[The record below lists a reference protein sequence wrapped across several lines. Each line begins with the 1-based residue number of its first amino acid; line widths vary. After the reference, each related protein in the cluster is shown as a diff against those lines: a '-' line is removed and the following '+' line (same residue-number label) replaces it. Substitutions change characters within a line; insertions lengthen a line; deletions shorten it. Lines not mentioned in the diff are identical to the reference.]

1 MNIKIGRDKILIFSF
16 FISVIVIGSILL
28 SLPGVF
34 SAGRISYIDALFTST
49 SAVCVTGLITVDT
62 AQFSRLGLII
72 IMILIQTGGLGII
85 TFGTLYLASPRRKIS
100 ILGKGVVSDYALP
113 EVEYQPKVIIRA
125 ILKYTFVF
133 EGVGAVVYGL
143 RFHALGY
150 PLFYG
155 LFHAVSAFCNAGFST
170 FSNNL
175 ESFVGDPVINFTTM
189 SLIVVGGI
197 GFIVIKDLRKYLTGV
212 KRHLSYHST
221 IVLRTS
227 AALIVIGTAI
237 FFILEYGA
245 SMRDLSVPQKIMASL
260 FQAITPRTAGF
271 DTITQTSFTSGSQLL
286 TMILMF
292 IGASPASTGGGV
304 KTTTFFIL
312 LMTALRYKDG
322 SDQISHEGRN
332 IMPRTVYKAVG
343 IVIKAIMIVLVGSV
357 IIVTVEIKANHGI
370 PLMDVLFETL
380 SAFGTV
386 GLSKN
391 LTPSLHAVSKIILI
405 MTMFIGRVGLFA
417 FALPK
422 TGRDVEGYAKL
433 PAADILI

>member
-1 MNIKIGRDKILIFSF
+1 
-16 FISVIVIGSILL
+16 
-28 SLPGVF
+28 
-34 SAGRISYIDALFTST
+34 
-49 SAVCVTGLITVDT
+49 
-62 AQFSRLGLII
+62 
-72 IMILIQTGGLGII
+72 
-85 TFGTLYLASPRRKIS
+85 
-100 ILGKGVVSDYALP
+100 
-113 EVEYQPKVIIRA
+113 
-125 ILKYTFVF
+125 
-133 EGVGAVVYGL
+133 
-143 RFHALGY
+143 
-150 PLFYG
+150 
-155 LFHAVSAFCNAGFST
+155 
-170 FSNNL
+170 
-175 ESFVGDPVINFTTM
+175 
-189 SLIVVGGI
+189 
-197 GFIVIKDLRKYLTGV
+197 
-212 KRHLSYHST
+212 
-221 IVLRTS
+221 
-227 AALIVIGTAI
+227 
-237 FFILEYGA
+237 
-245 SMRDLSVPQKIMASL
+245 
-260 FQAITPRTAGF
+260 
-271 DTITQTSFTSGSQLL
+271 

-343 IVIKAIMIVLVGSV
+343 IVVKAMVIVLIASV
-357 IIVTVEIKANHGI
+357 VIVTAEIQANHGI

-433 PAADILI
+433 PSADILI